1 MDQPLGNAV
10 GNMIEVREAID
21 TLMGKGPDDFVELCL
36 TLGSEMVVAGKKA
49 SNSDAA
55 REMLIQKIQ
64 SGEALHKLAGFIK
77 AQGGDSKYV
86 YEPDRFVYG
95 NITASVFAQQE
106 GFVSHIDC
114 DEIGICSLLLG
125 GGRKQK
131 RVKIYLSVFIFTK
144 RLEIT

>member
-1 MDQPLGNAV
+1 
-10 GNMIEVREAID
+10 
-21 TLMGKGPDDFVELCL
+21 
-36 TLGSEMVVAGKKA
+36 
-49 SNSDAA
+49 
-55 REMLIQKIQ
+55 MLIQKIQ

-95 NITASVFAQQE
+95 NITASVYAQQE

-125 GGRKQK
+125 GGRETKESE
-131 RVKIYLSVFIFTK
+131 IDLSVGLYLHKKVGDRVNLNEPVATFYASDESKLTAAKERFQNAFHISENK
-144 RLEIT
+144 PSSSKLIKGIIYE